1 MLIQGQIP
9 KDLVRHEQAQ
19 DLIEYT
25 LLVAFVSLAGEEI
38 LRGIRFPR
46 EISA

>member
-9 KDLVRHEQAQ
+9 KDFVRHEQAQ

-25 LLVAFVSLAGEEI
+25 PLVAFVSLVVEEI
-38 LRGIRFPR
+38 LRAIRFSR